1 MRDTLII
8 DAKNIKHR
16 LDISGWRIAIFIF
29 CKLCEFFDVY
39 ITLNYFSIL
48 KIFFKF
54 YSNIIILIFFL
65 LLLSFLE
72 IYYLKIFFFNFL
84 FSYCFIGTFFYS
96 YYYTYMCFKNN
107 FIIIAIIGAAI
118 IAILATYYLIKI
130 NDGFNHYKSF
140 FEGDF
145 GGDNE
150 KIYKTLTKS
159 LLILLILLFLFLPL
173 LKKLISD
180 NANNFKSIFS
190 WLLSSGFVSSLVP
203 FIFKSLNPGYRSI
216 IIMNDNGVIIKNLL
230 SQYAST
236 FYFWFNNDKNR
247 STQVRFVGWCYG
259 SNIKKINHRQW
270 EISKIHY
277 YSPIIENINHILE
290 YDPFEN
296 VASFGKS
303 AVLSFKLDEKLKKHI
318 VNSTDSICLIYMN
331 STGNFYAKKLFFNS
345 IKDKKSKN
353 IIMNIIY
360 AIKNFISLPLASKK
374 QKLINGIKKIK
385 LIIKNKLHK

>member
-118 IAILATYYLIKI
+118 IAILATHYLIKI

>member
-48 KIFFKF
+48 KIFFEF

-96 YYYTYMCFKNN
+96 YYYTYIHFKNN
-107 FIIIAIIGAAI
+107 FIIIAIIVAAI
-118 IAILATYYLIKI
+118 IAILATHYLIKI

-173 LKKLISD
+173 LKKESLEKLISD
-180 NANNFKSIFS
+180 NANNFKSILS
-190 WLLSSGFVSSLVP
+190 WLLSSGIVSYLVP
-203 FIFKSLNPGYRSI
+203 TIFKILNPGYRSI
-216 IIMNDNGVIIKNLL
+216 IIMNDNGVVIRNLL
-230 SQYAST
+230 KLDSSK
-236 FYFWFNNDKNR
+236 FYFWLNNDQN
-247 STQVRFVGWCYG
+247 SPTQVRFVGWCFG
-259 SNIKKINHRQW
+259 SNIKKINHHQW
-270 EISKIHY
+270 KISKMHY
-277 YSPIIENINHILE
+277 YTPNNVLE

-296 VASFGKS
+296 VTNFGKS
-303 AVLSFKLDEKLKKHI
+303 TILSFKLDEKLKKHI

-331 STGNFYAKKLFFNS
+331 STGNFYAKKLFLF
-345 IKDKKSKN
+345 DQRQKSKN

-360 AIKNFISLPLASKK
+360 AINNFISLPLASKK

>member
-72 IYYLKIFFFNFL
+72 IYYLKIFFYNFL

-118 IAILATYYLIKI
+118 IAILATHYLIKI

-247 STQVRFVGWCYG
+247 STQVIFVGWCYG